1 MNKMLQPKIFIQA
14 KDSTGTMRNLSPSA
28 WERVTGKKASRIR
41 LDWSLK
47 KERNL
52 TNRQVVGTDTIALAR
67 AETATKHDTV
77 LMANRFL
84 KRGLMSWQ

>member
-14 KDSTGTMRNLSPSA
+14 KDSTGTMRNLSPAA
-28 WERVTGKKASRIR
+28 WERETGKKASRIR

-52 TNRQVVGTDTIALAR
+52 TNGQVVGTETISHER
-67 AETATKHDTV
+67 ANKATKHDTV
-77 LMANRFL
+77 LMARAFL
-84 KRGLMSWQ
+84 KTRLV